1 MRNTVTSWASL
12 LIVACTVP
20 VAAAT
25 LHPGDKISISVF
37 NHPELL
43 TQASLDS
50 SGRVSVPIV
59 GPMDAANMDTAQL
72 AQRIAKRLAEYVKKP
87 GVDVQLV
94 SQGLSIFVA
103 GGPGGVLPYQPGE
116 TLIGALDELR
126 NGSNNAAGGNNIA
139 PTPEQI
145 SSRDLGYGR
154 VDLHHVVL
162 SRDGRDS
169 APIDVTVL
177 HLKGGTGPA
186 LQPGDTIKLADKP
199 ISVPVSGEVKQPG
212 VAHLANDEPLS
223 NALLQVGSANDLTAS
238 VNFILKRDGQKKL
251 ISASSAEYSAPAR
264 PGDEVYVP
272 HGVRIGVVGTVN
284 KPGEV
289 LLRGDSSL
297 LSAIYYAGGPLKYSD
312 IKHVQVLHQGQSV
325 AYDVT
330 KLSHGAPAENPT
342 LQDGDTVFV
351 PEGHK
356 LQIDAG
362 TVFQGIFA
370 LARFFP
376 VL

>member
-1 MRNTVTSWASL
+1 MRNTVISLASL
-12 LIVACTVP
+12 LAVACTVP

-59 GPMDAANMDTAQL
+59 GPMDAANIDTAQL

-94 SQGLSIFVA
+94 SQGQSIFVA
-103 GGPGGVLPYQPGE
+103 GGPGGVLAYQPGE
-116 TLIGALDELR
+116 TLVGALDELR
-126 NGSNNAAGGNNIA
+126 NGSNNAVGGNVA

-154 VDLHHVVL
+154 VDLHRVVL

-169 APIDVTVL
+169 APIDITAL

-199 ISVPVSGEVKQPG
+199 ISVPVGGEVKQPG
-212 VAHLANDEPLS
+212 VAHLATDEPLS
-223 NALLQVGSANDLTAS
+223 NALLQVGSPNDATAS
-238 VNFILKRDGQKKL
+238 VNFILKRGGQSKL
-251 ISASSAEYSAPAR
+251 ISASASEYSAPAK
-264 PGDEVYVP
+264 PGDEIYVP
-272 HGVRIGVVGTVN
+272 HGVRVGVVGTVN

-356 LQIDAG
+356 LSIDAS
-362 TVFQGIFA
+362 TIFQGIFA
-370 LARFFP
+370 LARVFP
-376 VL
+376 AL